1 METSQPKLFDNVYI
15 STFIVTMLVL
25 YTSLLGPT
33 LPPIVKTLFDNPI
46 FKIIVLFMLVVR
58 GNSDPSIA
66 IMFVIA
72 FVLTLDLLHTEKE
85 IDKFTNIKK
94 SLK

>member
-46 FKIIVLFMLVVR
+46 FKIIVF
-58 GNSDPSIA
+58 
-66 IMFVIA
+66 
-72 FVLTLDLLHTEKE
+72 
-85 IDKFTNIKK
+85 
-94 SLK
+94 